1 MHQFVDWL
9 SQTPLSLAIQTREWI
24 IPTIQSVHIVAI
36 AVVMGSVFMIDLRI
50 WGWAGRDQTVSET
63 TARFGPWVIGA
74 LAVLLVTGAVM
85 VVGEPERELLALSF
99 WLKMILVAIGTTA
112 AVTFQRT
119 VMRRDR
125 AWETAIAG
133 RRSVSAAAVVVLLL
147 WAGVIVLGR
156 LIAYDYVW
164 GSWSR
169 KG

>member
-1 MHQFVDWL
+1 MHRFVDWL

-36 AVVMGSVFMIDLRI
+36 AVVMGSVFMIELRI

-63 TARFGPWVIGA
+63 TARFGPWLIGA

-85 VVGEPERELLALSF
+85 VIGEPERELLALSF
-99 WLKMILVAIGTTA
+99 WLKMILVAIGTIVA
-112 AVTFQRT
+112 ITFQRA
-119 VMRRDR
+119 VGRHDR
-125 AWETAIAG
+125 AWELAIVD
-133 RRSVSAAAVVVLLL
+133 RRPIKAAAFVVLLIWL
-147 WAGVIVLGR
+147 GVIVLGR

-164 GSWSR
+164 GSWSL